1 MVNNCDEF
9 RPYGGP
15 GQGPDGPWF
24 LMGHLTHSGMVLVL
38 YSYLLKG
45 VILLLRQDS
54 ASIVQITWQ
63 NIQLAM
69 GSSRHEHM
77 TPIAVIHYYGKGL
90 LKRLFWPLKALKS
103 ALIAGAG
110 VGNKS
115 ASKSALVDP
124 PFKSAFL
131 EKALW

>member
-1 MVNNCDEF
+1 MMNE
-9 RPYGGP
+9 YE
-15 GQGPDGPWF
+15 
-24 LMGHLTHSGMVLVL
+24 
-38 YSYLLKG
+38 
-45 VILLLRQDS
+45 I
-54 ASIVQITWQ
+54 IVEIMF
-63 NIQLAM
+63 N
-69 GSSRHEHM
+69 
-77 TPIAVIHYYGKGL
+77 HYYGKGL